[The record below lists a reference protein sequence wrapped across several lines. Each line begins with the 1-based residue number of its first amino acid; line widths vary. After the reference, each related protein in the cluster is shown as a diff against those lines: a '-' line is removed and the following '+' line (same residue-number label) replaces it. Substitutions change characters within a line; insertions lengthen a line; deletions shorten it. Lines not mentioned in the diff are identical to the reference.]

1 MCVFSLAHAMEP
13 PMERKENLIYPILA
27 TCAFRVGMIG
37 AALVGRA
44 TYLPV
49 LLLSVQVDQEQRYFC
64 VPMSARK

>member
-1 MCVFSLAHAMEP
+1 ME
-13 PMERKENLIYPILA
+13 MKENLIYPILA
-27 TCAFRVGMIG
+27 TCAFRVVWGG
-37 AALVGRA
+37 AALVGTA